1 MATQID
7 TAQREIVLVED
18 AHIRPM
24 MGNQVLESLP
34 SRNIPYSLVDPYILV
49 HEAVVRIDPQQEQV
63 DTTHPHRGFD
73 NLWYAIS
80 GSSSTGHS
88 TGPGG
93 SFERARLDEGAVLK
107 IRTGRGVL
115 HAEGLG
121 EDERREGKVS
131 EMRGLLFWVNL
142 ARKDK
147 NVEPTAQ
154 VVSPDEV
161 PARQEGDATI
171 RVLVGEGST
180 IELGTP
186 GLILDVG
193 LPKGGKMSI
202 PVQAGFNGFVH
213 MLEGEASFGANRSR
227 DAVHAHGRRAL
238 RRDADLQRTVRGL
251 TPVLLAATGEN
262 MGTHEGRRLP
272 QVRAARRPATRGR

>member
-34 SRNIPYSLVDPYILV
+34 SRHIPYSLVDPYILV
-49 HEAVVRIDPQQEQV
+49 HEAVVKIDPEQPGQ

-88 TGPGG
+88 TGPEGA
-93 SFERARLDEGAVLK
+93 FERARLDEGALLF

-121 EDERREGKVS
+121 EDERRAGKAS

-147 NVEPTAQ
+147 NVEPTAL
-154 VVSPDEV
+154 VVQPHEV
-161 PARQEGDATI
+161 PVRQEGDATV
-171 RVLVGEGST
+171 RVLVGEGSRV
-180 IELGTP
+180 ELGTP
-186 GLILDVG
+186 GLILDVQ
-193 LPKGGKMSI
+193 LPKGGKVSV
-202 PVQAGFNGFVH
+202 PVKAGFNGFVH

-227 DAVHAHGRRAL
+227 
-238 RRDADLQRTVRGL
+238 
-251 TPVLLAATGEN
+251 
-262 MGTHEGRRLP
+262 
-272 QVRAARRPATRGR
+272 ARRGQIAVLGPGAVLAVEEAEPGTRFILMAGKPYGEEPIYNGPYVD

>member
-1 MATQID
+1 MATQVD
-7 TAQREIVLVED
+7 TAQRDIVLVED

-34 SRNIPYSLVDPYILV
+34 SRHIPYSLVDPYILV
-49 HEAVVRIDPQQEQV
+49 HEAVVKTTPGHASQ

-73 NLWYAIS
+73 NLWYAIR

-93 SFERARLDEGAVLK
+93 TFERARLDEGAVLK

-121 EDERREGKVS
+121 DDERRQGKTS

-154 VVSPDEV
+154 VVQPNETPV
-161 PARQEGDATI
+161 REEGDATI
-171 RVLVGEGST
+171 RVLVGEGSPMT
-180 IELGTP
+180 LGTP
-186 GLILDVG
+186 GLILDVQ
-193 LPKGGKMSI
+193 LPKGGSVSL
-202 PVQAGFNGFVH
+202 PVEAGFNGFVH
-213 MLEGEASFGANRSR
+213 MLEGEASLGANRSR
-227 DAVHAHGRRAL
+227 ASRAQIAVLGPGGL
-238 RRDADLQRTVRGL
+238 LPVREAEPGTRFIL
-251 TPVLLAATGEN
+251 MAGKPYGETPIYNGPYVD
-262 MGTHEGRRLP
+262 
-272 QVRAARRPATRGR
+272 

>member
-1 MATQID
+1 MSTQVD
-7 TAQREIVLVED
+7 TSQRQIVLVED

-34 SRNIPYSLVDPYILV
+34 SRNIAYSLVDPYILV
-49 HEAVVRIDPQQEQV
+49 HEAVVKVTPDQEGQ

-93 SFERARLDEGAVLK
+93 TFERARLDEGSLLK

-115 HAEGLG
+115 HAEGIG
-121 EDERREGKVS
+121 DDERREGKTT

-147 NVEPTAQ
+147 NVEPIAQ
-154 VVSPDEV
+154 VVQPNDV
-161 PARQEGDATI
+161 PTRAEGDATI
-171 RVLVGEGST
+171 RVLVGEGSPV
-180 IELGTP
+180 ELGTP
-186 GLILDVG
+186 GLILDVQ
-193 LPKGGKMSI
+193 LPKGGTVSI
-202 PVQAGFNGFVH
+202 PVQSGFNGFVH

-227 DAVHAHGRRAL
+227 ARRGQIAVLGPGGSL
-238 RRDADLQRTVRGL
+238 TVEEAQPGTRFILMAGKPYGE
-251 TPVLLAATGEN
+251 TPVYNG
-262 MGTHEGRRLP
+262 P
-272 QVRAARRPATRGR
+272 YVD

>member
-1 MATQID
+1 MEEKAMATQIE
-7 TAQREIVLVED
+7 TAQRGVVLVED

-34 SRNIPYSLVDPYILV
+34 SRHIPYTQVDPFILV
-49 HEAVVRIDPQQEQV
+49 HEAEVKVDPKQESQ

-93 SFERARLDEGAVLK
+93 SFERAKLDEGSLLF

-115 HAEGLG
+115 HAEGIG
-121 EDERREGKVS
+121 DDERREGKVTT
-131 EMRGLLFWVNL
+131 MRGLLFWVNL

-147 NVEPTAQ
+147 DVEPFAR
-154 VVSPDEV
+154 VVKPNDV
-161 PARQEGDATI
+161 PVRQDGDATI
-171 RVLVGEGST
+171 RVLVGQGSP

-186 GLILDVG
+186 GLILDVQ
-193 LPKGGKMSI
+193 LPKGGAVSI
-202 PVQAGFNGFVH
+202 PVPAGFNGFVH
-213 MLEGEASFGANRSR
+213 MLDGEAGFGANHSR
-227 DAVHAHGRRAL
+227 AKRGQIAVLGPGGVLAVEDAQPGTRFVLMAGKPY
-238 RRDADLQRTVRGL
+238 GEW
-251 TPVLLAATGEN
+251 PVYNG
-262 MGTHEGRRLP
+262 P
-272 QVRAARRPATRGR
+272 YVD

>member
-7 TAQREIVLVED
+7 TKQREVVLVED

-34 SRNIPYSLVDPYILV
+34 SRHIPYSLVDPYILI
-49 HEAVVRIDPQQEQV
+49 HEAEVTVDPKQPAQ

-73 NLWYAIS
+73 NMWYAIT

-93 SFERARLDEGAVLK
+93 AFERARLDEGSLLF
-107 IRTGRGVL
+107 IRTGRGVY

-121 EDERREGKVS
+121 DDERREGKATS
-131 EMRGLLFWVNL
+131 MRGLLFWVNV

-147 NVEPTAQ
+147 NVEPFAKVMQ
-154 VVSPDEV
+154 PKEMPVKNQD
-161 PARQEGDATI
+161 DATI

-180 IELGTP
+180 VELGTP
-186 GLILDVG
+186 GLILDVE
-193 LPKGGKMSI
+193 LPKGGKVSI
-202 PVQAGFNGFVH
+202 PVQAGFNGLVH
-213 MLEGEASFGANRSR
+213 MLEGEATFGANRSKAKR
-227 DAVHAHGRRAL
+227 GQIAVLGPGGVLAVDEAQPGTRFVLMAGKPYGE
-238 RRDADLQRTVRGL
+238 Q
-251 TPVLLAATGEN
+251 PVYNG
-262 MGTHEGRRLP
+262 P
-272 QVRAARRPATRGR
+272 FVD

>member
-121 EDERREGKVS
+121 LLPPRH
-131 EMRGLLFWVNL
+131 RGSWC
-142 ARKDK
+142 
-147 NVEPTAQ
+147 
-154 VVSPDEV
+154 
-161 PARQEGDATI
+161 G
-171 RVLVGEGST
+171 GS
-180 IELGTP
+180 
-186 GLILDVG
+186 
-193 LPKGGKMSI
+193 
-202 PVQAGFNGFVH
+202 
-213 MLEGEASFGANRSR
+213 R
-227 DAVHAHGRRAL
+227 
-238 RRDADLQRTVRGL
+238 
-251 TPVLLAATGEN
+251 
-262 MGTHEGRRLP
+262 
-272 QVRAARRPATRGR
+272 